1 MTIKYDK
8 LIRDKIPEI
17 IRKNN
22 AHASTYVITD
32 QEELKSRLIKKLHEE
47 MNEYMES
54 QDPEE
59 LADIMEVIK
68 ALAENIHNISY
79 EQLEQVR
86 NNKEQE
92 RGGFDKGLVLTE
104 VQELD
109 E

>member
-17 IRKNN
+17 IRKSN
-22 AHASTYVITD
+22 AHANTYVLSD
-32 QEELKSRLIKKLHEE
+32 QEEFKSRLTKKLQEE
-47 MNEYMES
+47 MNEYMDS

-86 NNKEQE
+86 NNKEKE